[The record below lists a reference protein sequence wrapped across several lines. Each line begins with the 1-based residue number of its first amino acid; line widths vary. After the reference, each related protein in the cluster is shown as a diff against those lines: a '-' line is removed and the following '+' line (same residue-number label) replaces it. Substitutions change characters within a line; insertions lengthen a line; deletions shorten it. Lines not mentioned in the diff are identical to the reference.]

1 MLTKGWHVA
10 ATFRTVVFVDWL
22 VRRLLGR
29 RGQPPLRELRATLRG
44 EAGPVPTS
52 DWRPWLVMPA
62 SSDWSAGE
70 RRQHCLAGELA
81 PSRRVLYAD
90 PPGRRARWRFV
101 VRRIGPSLWHAV
113 PPTLL
118 PLGGHLPF
126 VNWLNRRFVA
136 VVLRSWLDQWPGPR
150 VLWLDDADAVPLVG
164 RFREDAVVFDA
175 DVPSRAGDRG
185 LRRWWRRRELRT
197 AVWRADLVLASS
209 PRLPARLPASR
220 RPPVVVRNACDPA
233 RFTVDGPVADWV
245 EALAAPRLCY
255 PGRLDDPAFDAD
267 LLSAVAR
274 HRPDWTF
281 LLCGRPAP
289 TGKRPVADL
298 TALGRLTTLPN
309 VRLVGAIRFGA
320 MPALL
325 RACDVGILPTR
336 IDAATD
342 QVLPKHLFEYLAVGK
357 PVVATSLPALRELE
371 GDGLVHLAADP
382 AGFEAAVEK
391 ALSGWSPSAV
401 AARRAVAE
409 QNSWAVRGAQ
419 VRALLDQLEGGRQ

>member
-1 MLTKGWHVA
+1 
-10 ATFRTVVFVDWL
+10 
-22 VRRLLGR
+22 
-29 RGQPPLRELRATLRG
+29 
-44 EAGPVPTS
+44 
-52 DWRPWLVMPA
+52 MPA

-118 PLGGHLPF
+118 PLGGHLPA

-136 VVLRSWLDQWPGPR
+136 AVLRSWLDQRPGPR
-150 VLWLDDADAVPLVG
+150 VLWIDDPDAAPMVG

-175 DVPSRAGDRG
+175 D
-185 LRRWWRRRELRT
+185 
-197 AVWRADLVLASS
+197 
-209 PRLPARLPASR
+209 
-220 RPPVVVRNACDPA
+220 A
-233 RFTVDGPVADWV
+233 RFTVDGQVADWV
-245 EALAAPRLCY
+245 EALPAPRLCY
-255 PGRLDDPAFDAD
+255 PGRLDDPAFDAE
-267 LLSAVAR
+267 LLTAVAR

-289 TGKRPVADL
+289 ASRLPAVGRPAGRVPAGNRLAGSRQAGRRRAGTWPARPAADL
-298 TALGRLTTLPN
+298 TALGRLTNLPN

-325 RACDVGILPTR
+325 RACDVGIIPARLGTP
-336 IDAATD
+336 TD
-342 QVLPKHLFEYLAVGK
+342 QVLPKYLFEYLAVGK
-357 PVVATSLPALRELE
+357 PIVATTLPALRELE
-371 GDGLVHLAADP
+371 VDGLVHLAADP
-382 AGFEAAVEK
+382 AGFEEAVEK
-391 ALSGWSPSAV
+391 ALSAWSPSAV

-409 QNSWAVRGAQ
+409 QNSWAARGAQ
-419 VRALLDQLEGGRQ
+419 VRALLDQMEGGRQ